1 MMPPLPPQYRN
12 MMPPLVYNLAFIG
25 AEVATNNNILT
36 HALQVWISQRVTP
49 SGMNSVVWK
58 E

>member
-1 MMPPLPPQYRN
+1 